1 MGGGG
6 RGGEALLIVVKIKFI
21 LTKVTKARGKLITG
35 LLFLKFTGR
44 QYIIAARLNS
54 LATSSNP
61 TYLLF

>member
-6 RGGEALLIVVKIKFI
+6 GGEALLIVVKIKFI
-21 LTKVTKARGKLITG
+21 LTKARGKLITG

-54 LATSSNP
+54 LATSPNP